1 LRSFGAKTSEND
13 RQEASFSSGAS
24 VPLEKRM
31 MEEVLPLPQP
41 LILFAS
47 CLPGLEPFLKQE
59 MRSLG
64 FQEAQSTSGGVHFFA
79 STADQIFKSHLFLGT
94 ASHIYLRAG
103 APFRARSMTEVTKG
117 VARLDFWGQYML
129 PNGNNTKPTLDIR
142 VVASK
147 SRLYHTKGIAER
159 VEKGICTALGVNP
172 DEKTVDKNP
181 AIRLLVRV
189 HRDMVQISVD
199 TSTTPLHQRGY
210 RLETAKAPLR
220 EDLAYALLYSAGFGA
235 EESKINSMLDPFCGS
250 GTIPI
255 EAASMACN
263 LPPGRLREAPLR
275 GLTLQNDAS
284 WQAMVDTA
292 LQQAQNQHTTY
303 DYENIQI
310 LGSDRNQ
317 GGIDIARRNAE
328 RAGVAEVV
336 KFQHNAIS
344 SNSWL
349 ENLSIAPMSFLV
361 ATNPP
366 FGHRTSPAKSSPSL
380 LPLYQTLGHKIAK
393 IPEGNVDVA
402 ILGYDVNLV
411 RRTGIPNLKLQF
423 TSKHGGLNV
432 FALGAKTIFN
442 SKTNT

>member
-1 LRSFGAKTSEND
+1 LRSFGAKTT
-13 RQEASFSSGAS
+13 FSSGAS
-24 VPLEKRM
+24 VPPEKRM

-59 MRSLG
+59 M
-64 FQEAQSTSGGVHFFA
+64 STSGGVHFSA
-79 STADQIFKSHLFLGT
+79 STTDQIFKSHLFLGT

-103 APFRARSMTEVTKG
+103 APFRARSMTEVRKG
-117 VARLDFWGQYML
+117 VAMLDFWGQYIL

-172 DEKTVDKNP
+172 DEKTVDENP

-235 EESKINSMLDPFCGS
+235 KESKINSMLDPFCGS

-263 LPPGRLREAPLR
+263 LPPGRLREAPLQ
-275 GLTLQNDAS
+275 GLTIQNDAS
-284 WQAMVDTA
+284 WEAMVDTA
-292 LQQAQNQHTTY
+292 LQQAQNHTTY
-303 DYENIQI
+303 DYENTQI

-349 ENLSIAPMSFLV
+349 ENPSIAPMSFLV

-366 FGHRTSPAKSSPSL
+366 FGHRTSSPAKSSTSL
-380 LPLYQTLGHKIAK
+380 LPLYQTLGHKLAK

-402 ILGYDVNLV
+402 ILGHDVNLV

-432 FALGAKTIFN
+432 FALGAKNIS